1 MGIVMNICGELG
13 IVSLLSCKQVL
24 KRLTGNYSRA
34 VIENGWGED
43 VLVTE
48 FGDFHFNDRVGAC
61 RCYFP
66 IDKQVT
72 ICLAKYVEKLEWL
85 HLSEADLTFFS

>member
-1 MGIVMNICGELG
+1 MNWGL
-13 IVSLLSCKQVL
+13 SLFCLASKVL
-24 KRLTGNYSRA
+24 KRLMGNYSRA

-48 FGDFHFNDRVGAC
+48 FGDFHLNDRLGAC
-61 RCYFP
+61 SCYFP